1 MVQER
6 IVVGVA
12 GGSASGKTTLVS
24 HLAKAFEGRIAVLH
38 HDDYYRDLSH
48 LPFEARAATDF
59 ERLEAIETELML
71 EHLTA
76 LRRGEAVQ
84 TPVYDFATHTRLP
97 IGKPLSSGPVII
109 VDGLM
114 VLAEP
119 LLNDAFDLRV
129 FVDIDDDTRF
139 IRRLTRDMT
148 ERGRTL
154 ESVVRQYES
163 SVKPFQDTQV
173 AASKR
178 KADLIVPSADFE
190 RLSQRLAR
198 LVAGLMGNEIG
209 ND

>member
-1 MVQER
+1 MAHER
-6 IVVGVA
+6 FVVGVA

-48 LPFEARAATDF
+48 LPFEVRATTDF

-71 EHLTA
+71 EHLNA

-84 TPVYDFATHTRLP
+84 TPVYDFSTHTRLP
-97 IGKPLSSGPVII
+97 AGKPLSPGAVLI

-119 LLNDAFDLRV
+119 LLKDAFDLRV

-139 IRRLTRDMT
+139 IRRLTRDIT

-154 ESVVRQYES
+154 DSVVEQYEA
-163 SVKPFQDTQV
+163 SVKPFQDTHV

-190 RLSQRLAR
+190 RLSQQLAR
-198 LVAGLMGNEIG
+198 LVAGLTGHG
-209 ND
+209 